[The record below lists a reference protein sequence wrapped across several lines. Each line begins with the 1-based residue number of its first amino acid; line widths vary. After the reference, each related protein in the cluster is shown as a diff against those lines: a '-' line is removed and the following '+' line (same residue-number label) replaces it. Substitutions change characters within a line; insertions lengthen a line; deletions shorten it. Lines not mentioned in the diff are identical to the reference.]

1 MPINVKHFR
10 REKRAKETDEQDS
23 DADSV
28 TSEDFNA
35 FMDRIGGKEDGGAA
49 DLDLDFS
56 AANADDLK
64 GLDSGS
70 EDDVDDSDVDE
81 GDDDDSDEEPELE
94 GEDDDGSDSV
104 EFDDIGEMGSD
115 DDDEEDEED
124 EFGEEQFA
132 LSDEDDEG
140 PLPGPSKRKRKV
152 DTFPGSK
159 KKFKKSSGG
168 DLQSLLASAEEFS
181 DLMDQNDGGR
191 EFEGSSEAV
200 STVKDK
206 ASRKQLK
213 WERDKADK
221 KKNWSKGK
229 KTFAGGGKK
238 RFKKR

>member
-1 MPINVKHFR
+1 M
-10 REKRAKETDEQDS
+10 
-23 DADSV
+23 
-28 TSEDFNA
+28 
-35 FMDRIGGKEDGGAA
+35 G
-49 DLDLDFS
+49 DFS

-115 DDDEEDEED
+115 DDGVED

-132 LSDEDDEG
+132 LSDEDDEQ
-140 PLPGPSKRKRKV
+140 PLPGTTKRKRKV
-152 DTFPGSK
+152 DALPGSK

>member
-1 MPINVKHFR
+1 MNSHLIHIEFC
-10 REKRAKETDEQDS
+10 REKRAKETDEQES

-35 FMDRIGGKEDGGAA
+35 FMDRIGGKEDGGAVDI
-49 DLDLDFS
+49 DLNF
-56 AANADDLK
+56 AAAKAEDLK

-70 EDDVDDSDVDE
+70 EDEVDDSDEAD
-81 GDDDDSDEEPELE
+81 GDDSDEEPELE
-94 GEDDDGSDSV
+94 GEDDGSDSV

-115 DDDEEDEED
+115 DEED

-132 LSDEDDEG
+132 HSDNDEDQFDMQ
-140 PLPGPSKRKRKV
+140 PLPGPSKRKRAGDV
-152 DTFPGSK
+152 FSGSK
-159 KKFKKSSGG
+159 KKLKNSSGG

-206 ASRKQLK
+206 ATAKQLK
-213 WERDKADK
+213 WERDNKADRK
-221 KKNWSKGK
+221 KWNKGK
-229 KTFAGGGKK
+229 MFNGGKK
-238 RFKKR
+238 GGRERFKKR